1 MICCGDCALRE
12 WLKRLAPALENATKI
27 QETKRPQEAL
37 GY

>member
-1 MICCGDCALRE
+1 VVGAV
-12 WLKRLAPALENATKI
+12 APALENATKI